1 MWRLIFGHPLARRY
15 RHEQTGRID
24 FELAVDVAVGIV
36 PRHDEPTRPPESD
49 QGFTVGGFEG
59 ADHTS
64 YLAPM
69 HHDPRF
75 DSVDLDAKR
84 VGGQKKWS
92 DHGAD
97 VLGAWVAEHDFDR
110 PPEIAAA
117 LHRVADL
124 GAWGYCRTAPEVN
137 HAFATWA
144 GQRHGWTVDPDL
156 VTLTVDSIQAVWAGT
171 AMFSE
176 RGDGVIITP
185 PVYFP
190 FHQIAGML
198 GREQLDW
205 NMRRDERGRWDLD
218 LDDLRTLLA
227 TAPHARV
234 LVLCHPH
241 NPTGRVMSTG
251 WLQELVEICAQHDV
265 SIVSDEIHADLVY
278 PGTDFTPIL
287 TVPGAAERTIV
298 ATSTGKTFAMS
309 GLRCA
314 VAVAGDPAVKQ
325 RWEASFGGLL
335 LGRPNRPG
343 MDATVAAWTHGG
355 DWTDGLVTYLDANR
369 QRLAARLQAD
379 APAVAFALPEAT
391 YLMWL
396 DVSACGLGDAPAETL
411 LAAAGVSL
419 SEGAI
424 FGTGGD
430 GHVRLN
436 FGTSRVVL
444 DQIVDRLTPHLQ
456 P

>member
-1 MWRLIFGHPLARRY
+1 MESTGSWMKPRASSKATASALVVRIWRLYPV
-15 RHEQTGRID
+15 T
-24 FELAVDVAVGIV
+24 
-36 PRHDEPTRPPESD
+36 
-49 QGFTVGGFEG
+49 GFEG
-59 ADHTS
+59 ADHTR
-64 YLAPM
+64 YFAPM

-75 DSVDLDAKR
+75 DSVDVEAKR
-84 VGGQKKWS
+84 AGGQKKWS
-92 DHGAD
+92 DHGPD

-110 PPEIAAA
+110 PSEIAAA

-137 HAFATWA
+137 RAFSGWA
-144 GQRHGWTVDPDL
+144 ARRHGWQVDPDL

-176 RGDGVIITP
+176 PGDGVIITP

-190 FHQIAGML
+190 FHQIASTL

-205 NMRRDERGRWDLD
+205 NMRRDESGRWDLD
-218 LDDLRTLLA
+218 LDDLRALLA
-227 TAPHARV
+227 AAPHASV

-241 NPTGRVMSTG
+241 NPTGRVMSAG
-251 WLQELVEICAQHDV
+251 WLQELVEVCAAHDV

-278 PGTDFTPIL
+278 PGADFTPIL
-287 TVPGAAERTIV
+287 TVRGAAERTIV

-314 VAVAGDPAVKQ
+314 VAVAGDPAVKAQ
-325 RWEASFGGLL
+325 WDERFGGLL

-355 DWTDGLVTYLDANR
+355 DWTDALVDYLDANR
-369 QRLAARLQAD
+369 RRLVERLAAE
-379 APAVAFALPEAT
+379 APAVGLCLPEAT

-396 DVSACGLGDAPAETL
+396 DVSACGLGEAPAEAL
-411 LAAAGVSL
+411 LELAAVSL

-424 FGTGGD
+424 FGTGGE

-436 FGTSRVVL
+436 FGTSRAIL
-444 DQIVDRLTPHLQ
+444 DQVVDRLVPHLQ
-456 P
+456 T